1 MLSVLQLGV
10 IIIHLPFT
18 EVAACFTAFL
28 DELGIERCPLG
39 LCVRIYRRRPENIR
53 TLDRLQTDRVESNI
67 LRKLIANSTSYTL
80 LLDCEEQWCS
90 AARP

>member
-53 TLDRLQTDRVESNI
+53 T
-67 LRKLIANSTSYTL
+67 
-80 LLDCEEQWCS
+80 
-90 AARP
+90 